1 MTQGKRIVR
10 IGIACMVFLCANRLK
25 AQQVISL
32 EEAIAA
38 ALHYNYDILLLRNDT
53 EAAAVDKQYVYGNY
67 LPAINAVGGIAQTT
81 SAQEQEFDTRPKTSG
96 SGIRT
101 VNLNASVNLN
111 WTLFDGLRMFAVRDR
126 IYQQYEL
133 ANLNLKN
140 QVINTTAEVI
150 GAYYIIVRQKQRLKA
165 IEEQISLNEE
175 RVKLADRKLSV
186 GLGTKPE
193 LLQAKVDMN
202 AQKAAHL
209 QHRAVMTQS
218 KDQLNQLTGMKLPAI
233 YDVTDSIPIN
243 ASLDIESVLT
253 GIEFTNPTILQS
265 LKSVGIAETLLR
277 EAKGGRWPSVS
288 FISAYNFTRNNNYN
302 NINPFAPIYNMNRGL
317 NFGLT
322 ANVPILNFM
331 NVKRSVR
338 QAQIDVDYNKINL
351 AKQKNAI
358 NVAVK
363 VGYYDYQYQLSA
375 LRLEEENIALA
386 KENVFI
392 AMERFKQGVSTFL
405 ELREAQKSLEDA
417 YDRLIAAR
425 YNTKVAETELLRL
438 KGELVK

>member
-1 MTQGKRIVR
+1 MQGKRIVR
-10 IGIACMVFLCANRLK
+10 IITTCFLIVQTLS
-25 AQQVISL
+25 AQQVVRL
-32 EEAIAA
+32 EDAIGA
-38 ALHYNYDILLLRNDT
+38 ALNSNFDILLVRTDL
-53 EAAAVDKQYVYGNY
+53 EAAATDKHYVYGNY
-67 LPAINAVGGIAQTT
+67 LPTVNVIAGLSQTT

-96 SGIRT
+96 AGIRT
-101 VNLNASVNLN
+101 VNINSSINLN

-126 IYQQYEL
+126 INQQHDL
-133 ANLNLKN
+133 ANINLKN

-150 GAYYIIVRQKQRLKA
+150 NAYYIIVRQKQRLKA
-165 IEEQISLNEE
+165 IEEQMSINEE
-175 RVKLADRKLSV
+175 RVKLADRRLSV

-193 LLQAKVDMN
+193 LLQAKVDLN

-209 QHRAVMTQS
+209 QHRTVMTQS

-233 YDVTDSIPIN
+233 YEVTDSIPIN
-243 ASLDIESVLT
+243 SSLKIEDILT
-253 GIEFTNPTILQS
+253 GIESTNPNILQAIKG
-265 LKSVGIAETLLR
+265 LNITETLLK
-277 EAKGGRWPSVS
+277 EARGARWPSVS
-288 FISAYNFTRNNNYN
+288 FVSAYNFTRNNNHN

-331 NVKRSVR
+331 NVQRSIK
-338 QAQIDVDYNKINL
+338 QAEININYNKTNL
-351 AKQKNAI
+351 FRQKNAI

-363 VGYYDYQYQLSA
+363 VGYYDYQYQISA
-375 LRLEEENIALA
+375 LELEEENIALA

>member
-1 MTQGKRIVR
+1 MIQGKRIIR
-10 IGIACMVFLCANRLK
+10 ICIVCILFAKGLK

-38 ALHYNYDILLLRNDT
+38 ALGSNFDILLVRNDAD
-53 EAAAVDKQYVYGNY
+53 AAATDKHYVYGNY
-67 LPAINAVGGIAQTT
+67 LPAVNAVGGVSQTT

-101 VNLNASVNLN
+101 VNLNASINLN

-126 IYQQYEL
+126 LYQQYEL
-133 ANLNLKN
+133 ANINLKS

-150 GAYYIIVRQKQRLKA
+150 SAYYIIVRQKQRLKA
-165 IEEQISLNEE
+165 IEEQISINEE

-193 LLQAKVDMN
+193 LLQAKVDLN

-209 QHRAVMTQS
+209 QHRTVMTQS

-243 ASLDIESVLT
+243 ASLNIEDVLT

-265 LKSVGIAETLLR
+265 LKSLDITETMLR
-277 EAKGGRWPSVS
+277 EAKGARWPSVS
-288 FISAYNFTRNNNYN
+288 FVSAYNFTRNNNHN
-302 NINPFAPIYNMNRGL
+302 NINPFAPIYNMNRGF

-331 NVKRSVR
+331 NVRRSIR
-338 QAQIDVDYNKINL
+338 QAHIDIDYNKINVSR
-351 AKQKNAI
+351 QKNAI

-375 LRLEEENIALA
+375 LQLEEENIELA

-425 YNTKVAETELLRL
+425 YNTKIAETELLRL